1 LDQRK
6 KIMTAVQELTKRLN
20 DLPDAKREA
29 MAAALLEEMNAR
41 NWDREIAEDYEAG
54 KLDHLIDE
62 AKADMASGR
71 TKPL

>member
-1 LDQRK
+1 
-6 KIMTAVQELTKRLN
+6 MTAVQELTKRLK

-29 MAAALLEEMNAR
+29 MAAALLEEMNAQ
-41 NWDREIAEDYEAG
+41 NWDRQIEEDFEAG

-62 AKADMASGR
+62 AKAEIDSGR